1 MTEDDG
7 PPQLTPPR
15 PSHWGLSGHFLF
27 VVGWELAGKGRRP
40 RQVMARVYLKP
51 GFPLEGVGRA
61 LEGPGERVLLRD
73 VQKEAEEEE
82 EEGAEEGEGEEGGV
96 PSWTHYSMDA
106 CSFVFPVDSRSLDP
120 TVVRTCTYDKI

>member
-7 PPQLTPPR
+7 PPQPTPPR

-51 GFPLEGVGRA
+51 GFPLEGVERA

-73 VQKEAEEEE
+73 VQKEAEE
-82 EEGAEEGEGEEGGV
+82 GAEGEGEGGV
-96 PSWTHYSMDA
+96 SSWTHYSMDA